1 MPLFRQLEPTPER
14 GGQKKK
20 RRKNEWTEDVDKP
33 STLIGLCLQ
42 SLAENMKEMWVKD
55 YAQKYMDQ
63 YFFRYVIGPFSS
75 LREYC
80 KDLYIDM
87 CESLSKYLSYLCVS
101 LSAGDLL
108 EELLCILSS
117 RNLLTRAALHL
128 LLLPQLSC
136 LSLASACSLVNAN
149 LCSLIQIRCQVK
161 HTHSPSTFSIFH
173 ICTKFAQTYRCAC
186 KALVN

>member
-1 MPLFRQLEPTPER
+1 MPLFRQLEPTPEW

-80 KDLYIDM
+80 KDLYI
-87 CESLSKYLSYLCVS
+87 CRYV
-101 LSAGDLL
+101 
-108 EELLCILSS
+108 
-117 RNLLTRAALHL
+117 
-128 LLLPQLSC
+128 
-136 LSLASACSLVNAN
+136 
-149 LCSLIQIRCQVK
+149 
-161 HTHSPSTFSIFH
+161 
-173 ICTKFAQTYRCAC
+173 
-186 KALVN
+186 

>member
-1 MPLFRQLEPTPER
+1 MP
-14 GGQKKK
+14 
-20 RRKNEWTEDVDKP
+20 KNTWTSISSDM
-33 STLIGLCLQ
+33 
-42 SLAENMKEMWVKD
+42 SLVLSAH
-55 YAQKYMDQ
+55 
-63 YFFRYVIGPFSS
+63 YVSIAKICTFV
-75 LREYC
+75 
-80 KDLYIDM
+80 DM
-87 CESLSKYLSYLCVS
+87 CESLSKYLFYLCVS

-186 KALVN
+186 KASVN